1 MKKEQRMIQI
11 NEVVR
16 SVSES
21 QKLLAQYF
29 CEKQGLLSCKQE
41 SEILSILNEFT
52 NLKSRIKV
60 VEDQWQFR
68 NPLIS
73 AFK

>member
-1 MKKEQRMIQI
+1 MIQI
-11 NEVVR
+11 NEVVT

-29 CEKQGLLSCKQE
+29 CEKQGLLSNKQE

-52 NLKSRIKV
+52 NLKSRIKLI
-60 VEDQWQFR
+60 EDKWQFR
-68 NPLIS
+68 NHLIS

>member
-1 MKKEQRMIQI
+1 MIQI
-11 NEVVR
+11 NEVAR

-29 CEKQGLLSCKQE
+29 CEKQGLLCDKQE

-52 NLKSRIKV
+52 NLKTRIKL
-60 VEDQWQFR
+60 VEDEWQFR

>member
-1 MKKEQRMIQI
+1 MIQI

-29 CEKQGLLSCKQE
+29 CEKQGLLSGKQE

-52 NLKSRIKV
+52 NLKSRIHV
-60 VEDQWQFR
+60 IEDKWQFM

>member
-1 MKKEQRMIQI
+1 MIQI

-16 SVSES
+16 SVSDS

-29 CEKQGLLSCKQE
+29 CEKQGLLSDKQE

-60 VEDQWQFR
+60 IEDQWQFG

-73 AFK
+73 VFR